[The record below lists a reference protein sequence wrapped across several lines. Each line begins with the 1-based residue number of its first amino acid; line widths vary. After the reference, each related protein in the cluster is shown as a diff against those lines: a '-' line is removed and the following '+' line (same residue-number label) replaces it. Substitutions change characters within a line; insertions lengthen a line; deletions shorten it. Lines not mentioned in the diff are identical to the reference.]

1 VFVLTRI
8 LVPTNLGEPSRAA
21 IQYGVAFARQFG
33 AKLFLLHV
41 LDARDF
47 DAALETERVLE
58 VLSGDA
64 DGETGTEPS
73 SLEVA
78 RNAARH
84 DLAQLLTLQEE
95 RDTQAEYL
103 LRASGIAGTADA
115 IVACARELSVELI
128 VMGKHQ
134 LGFVEHMIAG
144 SVAEKV
150 VRHAPCPV
158 LIVQHPEHDFVV
170 AEPEQATASHE
181 ASRSP

>member
-1 VFVLTRI
+1 VFALTRI

-21 IQYGVAFARQFG
+21 VKHGVAFARRFG

-41 LDARDF
+41 LDARQL

-58 VLSGDA
+58 VLSASA
-64 DGETGTEPS
+64 DGRGPDEPS

-84 DLAQLLTLQEE
+84 DLAQLLQLEDE

-103 LRASGIAGTADA
+103 LRASGIAGPADA
-115 IVACARELSVELI
+115 IVACARELKVELI
-128 VMGKHQ
+128 VMGKHH
-134 LGFVEHMIAG
+134 LGFVEQVLAG

-150 VRHAPCPV
+150 VRHAPCSV
-158 LIVQHPEHDFVV
+158 LIVHPEQEFVV
-170 AEPEQATASHE
+170 AEPQEATATH
-181 ASRSP
+181 

>member
-1 VFVLTRI
+1 VTGGTVFALTRI

-21 IQYGVAFARQFG
+21 VQYGVAFARQFG
-33 AKLFLLHV
+33 SRLFLLHV
-41 LDARDF
+41 LDAKDL

-58 VLSGDA
+58 VLSADA
-64 DGETGTEPS
+64 AGPAAKEPS

-84 DLAQLLTLQEE
+84 DLARLLTLEEE

-103 LRASGIAGTADA
+103 LRASGIAGTAEA

-128 VMGKHQ
+128 VMGKHH
-134 LGFVEHMIAG
+134 LNFVEHMLAG

-170 AEPEQATASHE
+170 AEPQQASA
-181 ASRSP
+181 AR

>member
-1 VFVLTRI
+1 VFALTRI

-41 LDARDF
+41 LDAKDF

-58 VLSGDA
+58 VLSADA
-64 DGETGTEPS
+64 ATSAGNEPS
-73 SLEVA
+73 SIEVA

-84 DLAQLLTLQEE
+84 DLAQLLTPEDE

-103 LRASGIAGTADA
+103 LRASGIAGPADA
-115 IVACARELSVELI
+115 IAACARELGVELI

-170 AEPEQATASHE
+170 AESRQATA
-181 ASRSP
+181 